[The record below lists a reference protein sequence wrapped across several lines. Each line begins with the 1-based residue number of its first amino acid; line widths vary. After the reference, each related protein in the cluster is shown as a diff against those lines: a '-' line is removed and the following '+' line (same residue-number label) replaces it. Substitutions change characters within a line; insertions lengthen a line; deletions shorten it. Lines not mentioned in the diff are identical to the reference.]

1 MDRGEV
7 TSLILLDLSA
17 AFDTVDHSL
26 FLARLQNWFGLD
38 GLSLDWFSSYLSSR
52 SQAVS
57 INDSISAFSTLS
69 CGVPQGSVLGPLLS
83 TLYTTP
89 LGSVISK
96 NSLKYHLHADDT
108 QLYISF
114 TPSNS
119 ALSLETLTTT
129 FTDILSWMNLNKLL
143 LNPSKT
149 EFLLIG
155 TKQQRLKFSDLTNL
169 SLSNDIIPVSSSAR
183 NLGFI
188 FDSDMSFS
196 DQINSVSKSCPF
208 HIRDIRRIR
217 HLLPLS
223 TATAL
228 ANSLVSS
235 KLDYCNSLHSGIS
248 QANLNK
254 LQRIQNSLARV
265 ITNTSKY
272 QHITPT
278 LKNYTGF
285 QSNKESITNSVFS
298 RTKHLQI
305 NNLHIFTIVFHFRH
319 ILFLQDLL
327 IHSLFPFHM
336 SDHHSAKGLS
346 LSLVHD
352 FGIHYLL
359 IPEIHLLYNIPFQA
373 QNTPLQNCFP
383 SQGSFPS
390 PWTVYPDFDS
400 CYSHFMPYRMTP
412 SVRHRAIEVHYYYYY
427 YYYYY
432 YIIII
437 IIIIFQP
444 KNYKYKHHCD

>member
-17 AFDTVDHSL
+17 AFDTVDHSIL
-26 FLARLQNWFGLD
+26 LTRLQNWFGLD
-38 GLSLDWFSSYLSSR
+38 GLSLNWFTSYLSSR

-57 INDSISAFSTLS
+57 INDSISSFSTLS
-69 CGVPQGSVLGPLLS
+69 CGVPQGSVLGPLLF

-96 NSLKYHLHADDT
+96 NSLKYHLYADDT

-114 TPSNS
+114 TPTNS
-119 ALSLETLTTT
+119 ALCLETLTTT

-196 DQINSVSKSCPF
+196 EQINSVSKSCHF

-223 TATAL
+223 AATAL

-235 KLDYCNSLHSGIS
+235 KLDYCNSLYSGIS
-248 QANLNK
+248 QSNLNK

-278 LKNYTGF
+278 LKKTTLASY
-285 QSNKESITNSVFS
+285 Q
-298 RTKHLQI
+298 TKNRLQT
-305 NNLHIFTIVFHFRH
+305 LSSHI
-319 ILFLQDLL
+319 
-327 IHSLFPFHM
+327 
-336 SDHHSAKGLS
+336 
-346 LSLVHD
+346 
-352 FGIHYLL
+352 
-359 IPEIHLLYNIPFQA
+359 
-373 QNTPLQNCFP
+373 QNTHKSTTYISLQ
-383 SQGSFPS
+383 
-390 PWTVYPDFDS
+390 
-400 CYSHFMPYRMTP
+400 
-412 SVRHRAIEVHYYYYY
+412 
-427 YYYYY
+427 
-432 YIIII
+432 
-437 IIIIFQP
+437 
-444 KNYKYKHHCD
+444 